1 MHPNDDFLRAPELDY
16 DGFRA
21 AMRQDWGWFSAP
33 ARETNIFASKVRTR
47 RIFGFAAVDLT
58 CNAARLDRTELDI
71 RRDNMEYYFV
81 TVRDAG
87 ESTVIHN
94 DRVVNITAGDVI
106 LLDSTRPL
114 TFISTAQPGCG
125 QWLGLQ
131 VPRQMLAS
139 HLGFEPQ
146 GGVCG
151 PRQAQASRLLCQ
163 LALDAVNDA
172 EPSFASTDKFMH
184 LVVYDLL
191 GALFAPPAP
200 LGSCHNDKL
209 FMRVCG
215 IIKDRFADPDIS
227 PREVAAEAGISL
239 RYLQKL
245 FTVRGSTCGHH
256 ICSARSCGTS
266 DRTPRVDEDRSASQ
280 RYCLRLR
287 LSRLHA
293 FCARLPP
300 AFRHRAGR
308 RRSRR
313 YRVRQRMSPRWLHR
327 RIRVGASLKS
337 AGAIEAC
344 CIAGAKAGTG
354 PFSAR
359 ERADVGFARRTSTMR
374 TCRASP

>member
-1 MHPNDDFLRAPELDY
+1 MMHPNDDFLRAPELDY

-21 AMRQDWGWFSAP
+21 AMREDWGWFSTP

-58 CNAARLDRTELDI
+58 CNAARLERTEMDI

-81 TVRDAG
+81 TVRDTG
-87 ESTVIHN
+87 ESIVIHN
-94 DRVVNITAGDVI
+94 DRVVNITAGDII

-114 TFISTAQPGCG
+114 TFISTAQPGCA

-163 LALDAVNDA
+163 LALDTVNDA
-172 EPSFASTDKFMH
+172 EPAFASTDKFMH

-191 GALFAPPAP
+191 GALFAPPTP
-200 LGSCHNDKL
+200 LGSRHNDRL

-256 ICSARSCGTS
+256 ICSARL
-266 DRTPRVDEDRSASQ
+266 D
-280 RYCLRLR
+280 
-287 LSRLHA
+287 HA
-293 FCARLPP
+293 ARLIERRALIKTGQPLSDI
-300 AFRHRAGR
+300 AYACGFRDYTHFARGFRRRFGTAPGAVRAGATGMAEGEELG
-308 RRSRR
+308 SNLL
-313 YRVRQRMSPRWLHR
+313 RVAHGNP
-327 RIRVGASLKS
+327 G
-337 AGAIEAC
+337 
-344 CIAGAKAGTG
+344 
-354 PFSAR
+354 
-359 ERADVGFARRTSTMR
+359 
-374 TCRASP
+374 

>member
-1 MHPNDDFLRAPELDY
+1 MRPNDDFLSAPELDY

-21 AMRQDWGWFSAP
+21 AMREDWGWFTP

-47 RIFGFAAVDLT
+47 RVLGFAAVDLT
-58 CNAARLDRTELDI
+58 CSATRLERTEQDI

-81 TVRDAG
+81 TVQDTG
-87 ESTVIHN
+87 ESIIIHN

-106 LLDSTRPL
+106 LLDSTKPV
-114 TFISTAQPGCG
+114 TFISRAQDSAR
-125 QWLGLQ
+125 WLGVQ
-131 VPRQMLAS
+131 VPRQKLAS

-163 LALDAVNDA
+163 LALDPISDA
-172 EPSFASTDKFMH
+172 EPAFASTDQFMH

-200 LGSCHNDKL
+200 LGSRHNDKL

-256 ICSARSCGTS
+256 ICSARL
-266 DRTPRVDEDRSASQ
+266 D
-280 RYCLRLR
+280 
-287 LSRLHA
+287 HA
-293 FCARLPP
+293 ARLIERRALMKTGQPLSDI
-300 AFRHRAGR
+300 AYACGFRDYTHFARGFR
-308 RRSRR
+308 RRFGTA
-313 YRVRQRMSPRWLHR
+313 PGA
-327 RIRVGASLKS
+327 VGA
-337 AGAIEAC
+337 GA
-344 CIAGAKAGTG
+344 TG
-354 PFSAR
+354 NDSAR
-359 ERADVGFARRTSTMR
+359 V
-374 TCRASP
+374 